1 MHKNGTRYLHMF
13 PFNDTAGVFA
23 RTLPFM
29 RFLGFGNDFVLEWRG
44 ASVSIA
50 EANGLSSVSTSRPL
64 LTIFIRKDKNRGD
77 PESRLLLV
85 APGTFFFPLLLASSP
100 HGWMSRSPSL
110 RCRLA
115 GLATNP
121 KTRNLNLVARKLKC
135 VRDKRDSSK
144 GSGCKISRKS
154 THACIRWFPKN
165 WISKGEPLQGRRKRS
180 QKAKG

>member
-1 MHKNGTRYLHMF
+1 
-13 PFNDTAGVFA
+13 
-23 RTLPFM
+23 M
-29 RFLGFGNDFVLEWRG
+29 RFLGFGNDFVLERRG

-64 LTIFIRKDKNRGD
+64 LTIFIRKAKNRGD

-85 APGTFFFPLLLASSP
+85 APGTFFFPFLLASSP

-110 RCRLA
+110 RCGLA

-121 KTRNLNLVARKLKC
+121 KTRNLNLLARKLKC
-135 VRDKRDSSK
+135 VRDKSDSSK

-165 WISKGEPLQGRRKRS
+165 RISKEEPLQGRRKRS